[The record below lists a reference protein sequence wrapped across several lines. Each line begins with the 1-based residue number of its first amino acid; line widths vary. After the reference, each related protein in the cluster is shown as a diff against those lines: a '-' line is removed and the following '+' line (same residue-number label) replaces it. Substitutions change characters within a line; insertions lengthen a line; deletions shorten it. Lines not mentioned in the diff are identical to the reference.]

1 MTGTTR
7 IFVPLWGMD
16 ALVLSAGGLWAAWEV
31 GAWSVLRARFRPDL
45 IVGASAGGWNG
56 WAIAGG
62 CTPEELARLWLDPST
77 GGVMRFGLHAT
88 GFLDGAPLRAKA
100 RELFERFSP
109 RVPFALTTVEVP
121 SLRCHIVRD
130 REITWQH
137 LAACCSIPLAF
148 PPVEIGGRRY
158 VDGGFRARLPLWAA
172 EELGATRAVALDVLN
187 TPGFRL
193 LGRVMRGRRAS
204 GSLEVVRIE
213 PSRRLGSLRD
223 AVSWRA
229 GNIERWIAQG
239 EQDAQCIAS
248 SITM

>member
-1 MTGTTR
+1 MTS
-7 IFVPLWGMD
+7 
-16 ALVLSAGGLWAAWEV
+16 LVLSAGGLWAAWEV
-31 GAWSVLRARFRPDL
+31 GAWSILRERFRPDL

-62 CTPEELARLWLDPST
+62 CTPSELARLWLDPST
-77 GGVMRFGLHAT
+77 GTVMRFGLHAT
-88 GFLDGAPLRAKA
+88 GFLQGDPLHAKA
-100 RELFERFSP
+100 RELFERFQP

-130 REITWQH
+130 REVTWRH
-137 LAACCSIPLAF
+137 LAACCAIPFAY
-148 PPVEIGGRRY
+148 PPVEIARRHY
-158 VDGGFRARLPLWAA
+158 VDGGLRAGLPLWAA
-172 EELGATRAVALDVLN
+172 AELGATRAVALNVLN

-193 LGRVMRGRRAS
+193 LHHLMLGKRA
-204 GSLEVVRIE
+204 GASLQVVRVE

-223 AVSWRA
+223 AVCWSA

-239 EQDAQCIAS
+239 EQDAKCAAS

>member
-1 MTGTTR
+1 MT
-7 IFVPLWGMD
+7 

-31 GAWSVLRARFRPDL
+31 GAWSVLRERFRTDL

-62 CTPEELARLWLDPST
+62 CTPGELARLWLDPST

-88 GFLDGAPLRAKA
+88 GFLRGEPLHAKA

-109 RVPFALTTVEVP
+109 RVPFALTTVEIP
-121 SLRCHIVRD
+121 WLKRHIVRD
-130 REITWQH
+130 GEINWRH
-137 LAACCSIPLAF
+137 LAACCAVPLAF
-148 PPVEIGGRRY
+148 PAVEIAGRRY
-158 VDGGFRARLPLWAA
+158 VDGGLRGALPLWAA
-172 EELGATRAVALDVLN
+172 EELGATRAIALNVLN

-193 LGRVMRGRRAS
+193 LHRVMGGERAEA
-204 GSLEVVRIE
+204 SLEVVRIE
-213 PSRRLGSLRD
+213 PSRRLGGLRD
-223 AVSWRA
+223 AVCWHA

-239 EQDAQCIAS
+239 EEDAKCIAS

>member
-1 MTGTTR
+1 MT
-7 IFVPLWGMD
+7 

-31 GAWSVLRARFRPDL
+31 GAWSVLRERFRPDL
-45 IVGASAGGWNG
+45 IVGASAGAWNG

-62 CTPEELARLWLDPST
+62 CTPLELARLWLDPAT
-77 GGVMRFGLHAT
+77 GEVMRFGLHST
-88 GFLDGAPLRAKA
+88 GFLRGEPLRAKA

-109 RVPFALTTVEVP
+109 RVPFALTTVEIP
-121 SLRCHIVRD
+121 SLRCHIVRGRD
-130 REITWQH
+130 IAWQH
-137 LAACCSIPLAF
+137 LAASCAIPLAF

-158 VDGGFRARLPLWAA
+158 VDGGLRAGLPLWAA
-172 EELGATRAVALDVLN
+172 AELGATRAIALNVLN

-193 LGRVMRGRRAS
+193 LHRAMRGKQAGS
-204 GSLEVVRIE
+204 SLEVVRVE

-223 AVSWRA
+223 AVRWSA

-239 EQDAQCIAS
+239 EQDAKRVAS

>member
-1 MTGTTR
+1 MT
-7 IFVPLWGMD
+7 

-31 GAWSVLRARFRPDL
+31 GAWSVLRERIRPDL

-62 CTPEELARLWLDPST
+62 CTPEELARLWLDPAT
-77 GGVMRFGLHAT
+77 GGVMRFGLHGT
-88 GFLDGAPLRAKA
+88 GFLQGAPLRAKA

-109 RVPFALTTVEVP
+109 RVPFALTTVEIP

-130 REITWQH
+130 RDITWQH
-137 LAACCSIPLAF
+137 LAACCAIPFAF
-148 PPVEIGGRRY
+148 PPVEIQGRRY
-158 VDGGFRARLPLWAA
+158 VDGGLRAGLPLWAA
-172 EELGATRAVALDVLN
+172 EELGATRAIALNVLN

-193 LGRVMRGRRAS
+193 LYHVMHGKRA
-204 GSLEVVRIE
+204 GASLKVVRIE
-213 PSRRLGSLRD
+213 PLRRLGTLRD
-223 AVSWRA
+223 AVRWKA

-239 EQDAQCIAS
+239 EQDAKCMAS